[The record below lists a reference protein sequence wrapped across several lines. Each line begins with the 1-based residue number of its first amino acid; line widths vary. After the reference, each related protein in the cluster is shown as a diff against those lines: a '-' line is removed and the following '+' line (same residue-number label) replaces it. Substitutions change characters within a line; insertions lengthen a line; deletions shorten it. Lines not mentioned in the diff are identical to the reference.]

1 MTIEELEEQA
11 KAIKEQCSGWSHT
24 RDGSYEAA
32 LSACGYYIVL
42 AKLEKEMKQN
52 EIL

>member
-1 MTIEELEEQA
+1 MTIEELEAQA

-24 RDGSYEAA
+24 HDGSYEAVLA
-32 LSACGYYIVL
+32 ACGYYIVL
-42 AKLEKEMKQN
+42 AKLEKEMEQN